1 MEIET
6 TEKDSNNE
14 KIIGL
19 YNISL
24 TVLDGVRFG
33 FGFGVGMFIWVTLSI
48 IAAIFLLGTM
58 TSVFVNI

>member
-33 FGFGVGMFIWVTLSI
+33 FGFGVPCDIILFFVFI
-48 IAAIFLLGTM
+48 
-58 TSVFVNI
+58 